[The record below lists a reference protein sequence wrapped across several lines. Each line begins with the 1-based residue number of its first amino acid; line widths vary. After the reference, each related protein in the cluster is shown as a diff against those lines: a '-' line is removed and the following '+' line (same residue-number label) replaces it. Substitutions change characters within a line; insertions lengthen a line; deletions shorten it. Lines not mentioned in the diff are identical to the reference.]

1 MTGKLLFPFNLTA
14 GAFVCYVGDEANSI
28 KGEPSLKLLP
38 DQNPCECTEFRPGG
52 VNTKRQAKP
61 REVTFGNDGHPEGWT
76 DKDCIQ
82 GIELIKSYNYFNFV
96 LFILYTF
103 LFLMLHFAAISKYV
117 VFGYQN
123 AT

>member
-1 MTGKLLFPFNLTA
+1 MISLSSFLA
-14 GAFVCYVGDEANSI
+14 DACVCYVGDEANSI
-28 KGEPSLKLLP
+28 KGEPPLKLLP

-82 GIELIKSYNYFNFV
+82 GIELIKSYILILFCSFCIHFYF
-96 LFILYTF
+96 
-103 LFLMLHFAAISKYV
+103 
-117 VFGYQN
+117 
-123 AT
+123 